1 MAQEKK
7 DGKDGKSSSGSG
19 KDSDYE
25 FIPPDFDED
34 AFIHREMVSFRT
46 TAILFV
52 WGIVAAV
59 ATWLVFTSMD
69 GSRGAWFIGLGLAA
83 AFGFALKWLFPLL
96 KADIKH
102 FGRREWMGT
111 GALFFFTWLAFVL
124 IAVNPPVSDFAAPR
138 VDLYAS
144 PVAQSPDGEV
154 AFHLFV
160 EDNVAVDEHTFRLT
174 RGADTLATE
183 GNLTSLG
190 HGHYTFTTTGLAP
203 GAYRLEGTATDGEGH
218 EGEGTLEF
226 AVSET
231 LIDYSASGGGQLT
244 GDADRVL
251 VRTAEGIPAC
261 KTSKGTV
268 TTRDPCVRTVR
279 LEMVGSPGN
288 ITLPYDKD
296 EKAWIGTTALAGWTP
311 GNNTFDVVAELADRY
326 SGSTRFDGGEI
337 RDGPHTVQVT
347 DGSLGSTVAIA
358 PRDPS
363 AHQRNVPGLGLPLLA
378 AGLVAAALVLRRRA

>member
-7 DGKDGKSSSGSG
+7 DGKDG

-52 WGIVAAV
+52 WGILAAV
-59 ATWLVFTSMD
+59 ATWGAFSAMD
-69 GSRGAWFIGLGLAA
+69 GSRGAWFLGLAIAA
-83 AFGFALKWLFPLL
+83 AFGVALKWVFPLL
-96 KADIKH
+96 KTDIKH
-102 FGRREWMGT
+102 FGRREWLGT
-111 GALFFFTWLAFVL
+111 GALFFFTWLAFFL

-144 PVAQSPDGEV
+144 PVAQSPEGEV
-154 AFHLFV
+154 SFHLFV
-160 EDNVAVDEHTFRLT
+160 EDNVAVDEHSFRLAQ
-174 RGADTLATE
+174 GAEVLATE

-190 HGHYTFTTTGLAP
+190 HGHYVFTASGLAP
-203 GAYRLEGTATDGEGH
+203 GTYRLEGTARDGEGH
-218 EGEGTLEF
+218 EGEGSLDF
-226 AVSET
+226 AVSEA
-231 LIDYSASGGGQLT
+231 LIDYSATGGGTLT

-251 VRTAEGIPAC
+251 VRTAEGLPAC

-279 LEMVGSPGN
+279 LEMVGATAN
-288 ITLPYDKD
+288 ITLEYSKD
-296 EKAWIGTTALAGWTP
+296 EEAWIGTTALAGWTP

-326 SGSTRFDGGEI
+326 SGSTRFDGGEV

-347 DGSLGSTVAIA
+347 DGTLGSTLVTP

-363 AHQRNVPGLGLPLLA
+363 AHQRNVPGLGLPILA
-378 AGLVAAALVLRRRA
+378 AGLLAAVLVLRRRA